1 MTISS
6 PILPPIAEKRPSK
19 RIVHGITLQDDYA
32 WLRADNWQE
41 VLRDGSTL
49 PADIK
54 AHLEEENRYAD
65 AQLAGGEHLRSVL
78 FEELKGRIKADDSS
92 VPSPDGPFDYYSR
105 FRQGGQHRLFC
116 RRSRDGGEETILLD
130 GDALAKGKSFF
141 AFGGFAPSP
150 DHRLI
155 AWSCDENGSEFHT
168 IRLLDTSKD
177 VMLADNT
184 PDTEG
189 EAVWL
194 ADGSGFYYVRLD
206 ENHRASSVWLHR
218 LGTPTGTDRLVY
230 EEADAGMF
238 VGLSQTQS
246 RRLATIDIHDH
257 ETSEVRIIRL
267 DDADGTVHLIAARQE
282 GVQYEIEHRPLPGGT
297 DQLLILTNLDDAE
310 DFRIMTAPLAKPD
323 QMTSAQAT
331 SAQTFWRDLIPHKP
345 GRYILD
351 IVLLADWLVRLERE
365 DGLPRIVIRSLS
377 SGEEH
382 AIDFAEEA
390 YSLSLDGGM
399 EFTTDQIRFVYSSMT
414 TPAETYDYDMR
425 SRERILRKRQEV
437 PSGHDPQLYVT
448 RRVFAP
454 TADGESVPIS
464 LLYRKETALDG
475 SAPLLLYGYG
485 AYGLSMPAQFSTNA
499 LSLVDR
505 GFVYAIAHIRGGTEK
520 GWRWYREG
528 KLAKKANT
536 FQDFVAAGSYLAER
550 GFTARKRIVAHGGS
564 AGGMLMGAIAN
575 LAPDLFG
582 AIVAEV
588 PFVDVLTTMLDDSLP
603 LTPPEWPEWGNPIE
617 DEAAFRTILSYSPV
631 DNVTARPYPPIL
643 ALAGLTDPRVTYWE
657 PAKWVARLR
666 EKNPHGNPVIFKV
679 NMDSGHGGASGRFE
693 RLKEVALVQAF
704 ALQTMGAA

>member
-323 QMTSAQAT
+323 QVTSAQAT
-331 SAQTFWRDLIPHKP
+331 SGQTSWRDLIPHKP

-528 KLAKKANT
+528 KLAKKPNT

-550 GFTARKRIVAHGGS
+550 GFTARKRIIAHGGS

>member
-1 MTISS
+1 MTSTS
-6 PILPPIAEKRPSK
+6 LLPPVAEKRPSQ
-19 RIVHGITLQDDYA
+19 RVFHGTIVQDDYS

-41 VLRDGSTL
+41 VLRDGSAL

-54 AHLEEENRYAD
+54 AHLDQENRYAD
-65 AQLAGGEHLRSVL
+65 ALLADGEALRAVL

-92 VPSPDGPFDYYSR
+92 VPSPDGPFDYYYR

-116 RRSRDGGEETILLD
+116 RRPRNGDEETILLD

-168 IRLLDTSKD
+168 IRILDTSEG
-177 VMLADNT
+177 VMLADAV
-184 PDTEG
+184 PDSEG
-189 EAVWL
+189 EAVWQ
-194 ADGSGFYYVRLD
+194 ADGSAFYYVRLD
-206 ENHRASSVWLHR
+206 ENHRSSSVWLHR
-218 LGTPTGTDRLVY
+218 LGSPVSEDRLIY

-238 VGLSQTQS
+238 VSLSQTQS
-246 RRLATIDIHDH
+246 RRLAVIDIHDH
-257 ETSEVRIIRL
+257 ETSEARVIDL
-267 DDADGTVHLIAARQE
+267 GDATAKVHLIAARQE
-282 GVQYEIEHRPLPGGT
+282 GVQYEIEHRPLPGGK
-297 DQLLILTNLDDAE
+297 DDLLILTNLDEAE
-310 DFRIMTAPLAKPD
+310 DFRIMTAPLAAP
-323 QMTSAQAT
+323 AQA
-331 SAQTFWRDLIPHKP
+331 SWRDLIGHKT

-351 IVLLADWLVRLERE
+351 MVLLADWLIRLERE
-365 DGLPRIVIRSLS
+365 DGLPRIVIRNLT

-382 AIDFAEEA
+382 AIAFAEEA
-390 YSLSLDGGM
+390 YSLSLDGGA
-399 EFTTDQIRFVYSSMT
+399 EFETDRIRFIYSSMT
-414 TPAETYDYDMR
+414 TPAETYDYDLR
-425 SRERILRKRQEV
+425 TRERVLRKRQEV
-437 PSGHDPQLYVT
+437 PSGHDPALYVT

-464 LLYRKETALDG
+464 LLYRKTTPLDG

-528 KLAKKANT
+528 KLAKKPNS
-536 FQDFVAAGSYLAER
+536 FQDFIAAGSYLAER
-550 GFTARKRIVAHGGS
+550 SFTARKRIVAHGGS
-564 AGGMLMGAIAN
+564 AGGMLMGAVAN
-575 LAPDLFG
+575 LAPELFG

-588 PFVDVLTTMLDDSLP
+588 PFVDVLTTMLDDTLP

-617 DEAAFRTILSYSPV
+617 DEAAFRTIASYSPV
-631 DNVTARPYPPIL
+631 DNVATRPYPPIL

-666 EKNPHGNPVIFKV
+666 EKNPQGNPVIFKV

-704 ALQTMGAA
+704 ALRAMGAA

>member
-1 MTISS
+1 MTTPS
-6 PILPPIAEKRPSK
+6 ILPPIAEKRPVK
-19 RIVHGITLQDDYA
+19 RVVHGISLQDDYA

-41 VLRDGSTL
+41 VLRDGSAL
-49 PADIK
+49 PADIR
-54 AHLEEENRYAD
+54 AHLEQENRYAD
-65 AQLAGGEHLRSVL
+65 AQLAGGEQLRAVL

-92 VPSPDGPFDYYSR
+92 VPSPDGPFEYYSR

-116 RRSRDGGEETILLD
+116 RRPRDGGEEALLLD
-130 GDALAKGKSFF
+130 GDALAKDKSFF

-168 IRLLDTSKD
+168 THLLDTSKG
-177 VMLADNT
+177 VMLADT
-184 PDTEG
+184 ISDTEG
-189 EAVWL
+189 GAVWL
-194 ADGSGFYYVRLD
+194 SDGSGFYYVRLD
-206 ENHRASSVWLHR
+206 ENHRASSVWLHL
-218 LGTPTGTDRLVY
+218 LGTPASADRLIY

-246 RRLATIDIHDH
+246 RRLAIIDIHDH
-257 ETSEVRIIRL
+257 ETSEVRVIYL
-267 DDADGTVHLIAARQE
+267 DDADSHVHLIAARQE
-282 GVQYEIEHRPLPGGT
+282 GVQYEIEHRPLPDGR
-297 DQLLILTNLDDAE
+297 DQLLILTNFDDAE
-310 DFRIMTAPLAKPD
+310 DFRIMTAPLAAPV
-323 QMTSAQAT
+323 QTTSAQM
-331 SAQTFWRDLIPHKP
+331 SWRDLIPHKP

-399 EFTTDQIRFVYSSMT
+399 EFETDRIRFVYSSMT

-425 SRERILRKRQEV
+425 SRERVLRKRQEV
-437 PSGHDPQLYVT
+437 PSGHDPALYVT

-528 KLAKKANT
+528 KLAKKPNT
-536 FQDFVAAGSYLAER
+536 FQDFIAAGSYLAER

-564 AGGMLMGAIAN
+564 AGGMLMGAVAN

-631 DNVTARPYPPIL
+631 DNVATRPYPPIL

-666 EKNPHGNPVIFKV
+666 EMNPQGNPVIFKV

-704 ALQTMGAA
+704 ALQKMGAA

>member
-323 QMTSAQAT
+323 QVTSAQAT
-331 SAQTFWRDLIPHKP
+331 SAQTSWRDLIPHKP

-399 EFTTDQIRFVYSSMT
+399 EFTTGQIRFVYSSMT

-528 KLAKKANT
+528 KLAKKPNT

-550 GFTARKRIVAHGGS
+550 GFTARKRIIAHGGS

>member
-1 MTISS
+1 MTVSS
-6 PILPPIAEKRPSK
+6 SILPPIAEKRPSK
-19 RIVHGITLQDDYA
+19 RVVHGITLHDDYA

-54 AHLEEENRYAD
+54 AHLEQENRYAD
-65 AQLAGGEHLRSVL
+65 AQLAGGEDLRTAL

-116 RRSRDGGEETILLD
+116 RRPRNGGEETILLD
-130 GDALAKGKSFF
+130 GDALAKDKSFF

-150 DHRLI
+150 DHGLI

-168 IRLLDTSKD
+168 IRLLDTSKG

-184 PDTEG
+184 PDAEG

-218 LGTPTGTDRLVY
+218 LGTPADEDRLIY

-257 ETSEVRIIRL
+257 ETSEVRIIHL
-267 DDADGTVHLIAARQE
+267 DDADSTVHLIAARQE
-282 GVQYEIEHRPLPGGT
+282 GVQYEIEHRPLPGGK

-310 DFRIMTAPLAKPD
+310 DFRVMTAPLAAAA
-323 QMTSAQAT
+323 QETSAQEI
-331 SAQTFWRDLIPHKP
+331 SAQASWRDLIPHKP

-365 DGLPRIVIRSLS
+365 DGLPRIVIRALS
-377 SGEEH
+377 NGEEH
-382 AIDFAEEA
+382 AIAFAEEA
-390 YSLSLDGGM
+390 YSLALDGGM
-399 EFTTDQIRFVYSSMT
+399 EFTTDRIRFVYSSMT

-425 SRERILRKRQEV
+425 SRERVLRKRQEV
-437 PSGHDPQLYVT
+437 PSGHDPALYVT

-464 LLYRKETALDG
+464 LLYRKTTALDG

-528 KLAKKANT
+528 KLARKPNT

-603 LTPPEWPEWGNPIE
+603 LTPPEWPEWGNPID

-631 DNVTARPYPPIL
+631 DNVAARPYPPIL